1 MPNISNRSTY
11 FREENMK
18 AIVFV
23 AVGKEPQL
31 VDIDLAPPG
40 PGEVKVKIAGAGV
53 CGSDLHIQRGEW
65 ELPLPLVM
73 GHEGSGMV
81 IEIGVGVTGL
91 EIGDH
96 VVLSWVSPCG
106 TCRFCM
112 RGREAQCA
120 LFAGLV
126 APNGVLHDG
135 SSRLSRNSE
144 TLYHYLGVSSY
155 AEYAVVP
162 ATGAIKVRKDA
173 PLDLIA
179 IVGCAVATGVGAV
192 KNTTKVPAGSTVAV
206 IGCGGV
212 GLSVVQ
218 GARLAGA
225 SRIIA
230 IDINSSKV
238 ELALQLGAT
247 DAISISP
254 DDDSA
259 AKLCELIPEGV
270 DFAFDAI
277 GHTSTTEAVVRM
289 LALGGAAVIVGL
301 PRVGA
306 KAYFEPLALAEADQ
320 KILGSNYGS
329 IRPAEDIPWLVDQ
342 YMEGNLKFEEMVSAR
357 RPLSE
362 AVQALADLEHGVAL
376 RQILIP

>member
-1 MPNISNRSTY
+1 
-11 FREENMK
+11 MK
-18 AIVFV
+18 AVVFES
-23 AVGKEPQL
+23 VGKRPEL
-31 VDIDLAPPG
+31 IEIELASPG
-40 PGEVKVKIAGAGV
+40 PNEVKVKIAGAGV

-73 GHEGSGMV
+73 GHEGSGTV
-81 IEIGVGVTGL
+81 VEVGTSVTGL
-91 EIGDH
+91 SIGDH

-106 TCRFCM
+106 NCRFCVA
-112 RGREAQCA
+112 GREAQCS
-120 LFAGLV
+120 LFAGVV

-135 SSRLSRNSE
+135 LSRLSRGNE
-144 TLYHYLGVSSY
+144 TLHHYLGVSSY

-162 ATGAIKVRKDA
+162 ASGAIKVRSDA

-192 KNTTKVPAGSTVAV
+192 KNTARVPEGATVAV

-218 GARLAGA
+218 GARIAGA
-225 SRIIA
+225 SRIVA
-230 IDINSSKV
+230 IDIDSSKV
-238 ELALQLGAT
+238 ELALKLGAT
-247 DAISISP
+247 DAITISRE
-254 DDDSA
+254 DDPA
-259 AKLCELIPEGV
+259 EKLKALIGEGV

-277 GHTSTTEAVVRM
+277 GHPSTTESVIRM
-289 LALGGAAVIVGL
+289 LSLGGAAVIVGL

-306 KAYFEPLALAEADQ
+306 KAYFEPLSLAEADQ

-329 IRPAEDIPWLVDQ
+329 IRPSIDIPWLVDQ
-342 YMEGNLKFEEMVSAR
+342 YMEGKLLLEEMVSSR
-357 RPLSE
+357 RPL
-362 AVQALADLEHGVAL
+362 ADAAQALEDLENGLAL

>member
-1 MPNISNRSTY
+1 MPIIFGWWPN
-11 FREENMK
+11 FRGVKMK
-18 AIVFV
+18 AIVFE

-31 VDIDLAPPG
+31 IDIELAPPG

-81 IEIGVGVTGL
+81 VEVGSGVTGL
-91 EIGDH
+91 SIGDH

-106 TCRFCM
+106 KCRFCM
-112 RGREAQCA
+112 MGREAQCA
-120 LFAGLV
+120 LFAGVV

-135 SSRLSRNSE
+135 SSRLSHNSE

-162 ATGAIKVRKDA
+162 FSGAIKVRSDA

-179 IVGCAVATGVGAV
+179 IVGCAVATGVGAG
-192 KNTTKVPAGSTVAV
+192 KNTAKVPEGATVAV

-218 GARLAGA
+218 GARIVGA
-225 SRIIA
+225 SRIVA
-230 IDINSSKV
+230 IDIDSAKV
-238 ELALQLGAT
+238 ELALELGAT
-247 DAISISP
+247 DAITISRE
-254 DDDSA
+254 DDPA
-259 AKLCELIPEGV
+259 EKLRDLISEGV

-289 LALGGAAVIVGL
+289 LALGGSAIIVGL

-329 IRPAEDIPWLVDQ
+329 IRPAVDIPWLVDQ
-342 YMEGNLKFEEMVSAR
+342 YMEGNLKLEEMVSAR
-357 RPLSE
+357 RPLAE
-362 AVQALADLEHGVAL
+362 AAQALADLEHGRAL